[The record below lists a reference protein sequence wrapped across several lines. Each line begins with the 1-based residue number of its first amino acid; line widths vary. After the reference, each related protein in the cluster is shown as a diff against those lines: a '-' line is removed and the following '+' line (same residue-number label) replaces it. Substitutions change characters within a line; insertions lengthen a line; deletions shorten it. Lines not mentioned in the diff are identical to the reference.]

1 VESNSVS
8 KANDCGKLLYEGKGK
23 KVFQSQQIDEVILF
37 FKDDL
42 TAFNALKKG
51 QFEKKGQ
58 MNCQI
63 STLIFKLLKSKNIK
77 THWIETFAEDQMR
90 VQKTQIIPLEVVIRN
105 FAAGSFAQK
114 FKIQDGASM
123 KYPLVEYYY
132 KNDELKDPFVSE
144 GQVVYFE
151 WCTES
156 ELEQIKAEALKIND
170 ALLKIFALRNLQLID
185 FKIEF
190 GKNKSGEI
198 ILSDEI
204 SPDCMRLWD
213 QQTKERLDK
222 DRFRLD
228 LGDVGQ
234 GYSRI
239 LNELN
244 SLNIK

>member
-1 VESNSVS
+1 MESKSVDQ
-8 KANDCGKLLYEGKGK
+8 AQLLYEGKGK
-23 KVFQSQQIDEVILF
+23 KVFQGKQTDEVILY
-37 FKDDL
+37 FKDEL

-51 QFEKKGQ
+51 QFEKKGEI
-58 MNCQI
+58 NCKI
-63 STLIFKLLKSKNIK
+63 STVIFKMLKRQNIK
-77 THWIETFAEDQMR
+77 THWLETFADNQMR

-114 FKIQDGASM
+114 FKIQDGTAM

-144 GQVVYFE
+144 GQIIYFG
-151 WCTES
+151 WCNES
-156 ELEQIKAEALKIND
+156 ELEQIKIEALKINE
-170 ALLKIFALRNLQLID
+170 ALVKMFAQKNLQLID

-213 QQTKERLDK
+213 NKTKERLDK

-234 GYSRI
+234 GYTRI
-239 LNELN
+239 LNDLN
-244 SLNIK
+244 SLNIT